1 VSTTEPGT
9 VERAFAV
16 ALYADTDTA
25 LDTGASLLAA
35 DPGADAELAR
45 RGQELTAALW
55 RRGWQPADVV
65 RMVRR
70 ELEEVHVQLASD
82 LILAETGS
90 PEGSREGSRQGSA
103 PGGARSG
110 AGPEA
115 RGRRW
120 AAQLAEL
127 TPAPPHRE
135 DRFTRATVVLELY
148 RLLLRLPALE
158 PVTEPRPRPAGA
170 AGTAEPASPM
180 LGRIRAL
187 LAKAEATGYP
197 EEAEALT
204 AKAQEL
210 MARHSIDE
218 ALLAQDAGPG
228 APGGGGPAAG
238 GPGSCRIGVEPP
250 YEQAKAVLLDAVAR
264 ANNCQ
269 AVWNEAFCFTT
280 VVGHEADLEVVDL
293 LYTSLLVQATGAMA
307 KAEAAIRKG
316 GGKGGGRRR
325 TKTFRQ
331 SFLAAYAHRMG
342 ARLAEAAEQEIA
354 EAKAEAGRPL
364 LPVLA
369 SREAA
374 VRAETD
380 RLFPH
385 TRTTRLRGVS
395 DEEGWT
401 QGREAADRARMGR
414 APGLPG
420 GRDRP

>member
-45 RGQELTAALW
+45 RGQELVDALW

-65 RMVRR
+65 RMVRQ
-70 ELEEVHVQLASD
+70 ELEEAHLQLVVD
-82 LILAETGS
+82 LVLAGEGS
-90 PEGSREGSRQGSA
+90 PG
-103 PGGARSG
+103 
-110 AGPEA
+110 

-120 AAQLAEL
+120 AAQLDEL
-127 TPAPPHRE
+127 TPAPPRRE

-158 PVTEPRPRPAGA
+158 PVGEPRPAVVEAGR
-170 AGTAEPASPM
+170 AEPAARM
-180 LGRIRAL
+180 LARIRAL

-210 MARHSIDE
+210 MARHSIDQ
-218 ALLAQDAGPG
+218 ALLAPGGTPG
-228 APGGGGPAAG
+228 AGGPAAG
-238 GPGSCRIGVEPP
+238 GPGACRIGVEPP

-264 ANNCQ
+264 ANHCQ
-269 AVWNEAFCFTT
+269 AVWNEAFYFST
-280 VVGHEADLEVVDL
+280 VVGHEADLEAVEI
-293 LYTSLLVQATGAMA
+293 LYTSLLVQATAAMT

-316 GGKGGGRRR
+316 GAKGGGRRR

-342 ARLAEAAEQEIA
+342 SRLTEAAEREIA
-354 EAKAEAGRPL
+354 EAKAETEQAL

-380 RLFPH
+380 RLFPR
-385 TRTTRLRGVS
+385 TTTTRLRGIS
-395 DEEGWT
+395 DEEGWNH
-401 QGREAADRARMGR
+401 GREAADRARTGR

-420 GRDRP
+420 RRDRP

>member
-1 VSTTEPGT
+1 MSTTDPGT
-9 VERAFAV
+9 VERAFAA
-16 ALYADTDTA
+16 ALYADDDTA

-35 DPGADAELAR
+35 DPGTDAELAR
-45 RGQELTAALW
+45 RGRELVAALW

-70 ELEEVHVQLASD
+70 DLAEDHVRLVCD
-82 LILAETGS
+82 LILAE
-90 PEGSREGSRQGSA
+90 
-103 PGGARSG
+103 
-110 AGPEA
+110 AGPRPGRQEPRTGPGA
-115 RGRRW
+115 AAGGRRW

-127 TPAPPHRE
+127 EPAPPYRG

-158 PVTEPRPRPAGA
+158 PLDDPRPRPAAEDPGR
-170 AGTAEPASPM
+170 GEPASRM

-218 ALLAQDAGPG
+218 ALLASGG
-228 APGGGGPAAG
+228 PGGGGPAHG
-238 GPGSCRIGVEPP
+238 GPGACRIGVEPP

-269 AVWNEAFCFTT
+269 AVWNEPFCFST
-280 VVGHEADLEVVDL
+280 VVGYEAELEAVEL
-293 LYTSLLVQATGAMA
+293 LYTSLLVQATSAMTR
-307 KAEAAIRKG
+307 AEAAIRKG
-316 GGKGGGRRR
+316 GAKGGGRRR

-342 ARLAEAAEQEIA
+342 TRLTETTEHQIA
-354 EAKAEAGRPL
+354 EAKAETGGEV

-380 RLFPH
+380 RLFPR
-385 TRTTRLRGVS
+385 TTTTRLRGVT
-395 DEEGWT
+395 DEEGWR
-401 QGREAADRARMGR
+401 QGREAADRARTGR

-420 GRDRP
+420 R